1 MPFELGRPVGAPGN
15 PAFQARVLREALSLL
30 ERTEG
35 PVLEDFPDDEPP
47 GDAPEMPLACPVSF
61 AADVDALDSES
72 KLLSAF
78 RAEAAGLRDWYDEAV
93 RQRGR
98 TTANSTGLAPDVVV
112 DFVAAFAR
120 DEEPA
125 NPVPSVPLGMAL
137 KMATED
143 LKAYYNESVTGQPGR
158 ATDVISLEEWFW
170 NETAAARV
178 LNQVRQHCLTRE
190 GALFQQLGHV
200 WLVPRRQLPRF
211 EE

>member
-1 MPFELGRPVGAPGN
+1 M
-15 PAFQARVLREALSLL
+15 
-30 ERTEG
+30 
-35 PVLEDFPDDEPP
+35 LEDFPDDEPP
-47 GDAPEMPLACPVSF
+47 CDAPEMPLACPVSF

-78 RAEAAGLRDWYDEAV
+78 RAEARGLRDWYDEAV
-93 RQRGR
+93 RLRGR
-98 TTANSTGLAPDVVV
+98 TTANSTGLVPDAVV

-178 LNQVRQHCLTRE
+178 LNEVRKHCLTRE
-190 GALFQQLGHV
+190 GALFQQLGHT

-211 EE
+211 GE